1 MIIESHTKL
10 GNFISYIFLLLRTCR
25 SALLFVMLFSGS
37 IEIERKKP
45 SSARNT
51 QRQDLN
57 VAAFK
62 FILQK
67 KEETNQKVTH
77 KYIYFTY

>member
-1 MIIESHTKL
+1 MIIESLKTYKAWKFY
-10 GNFISYIFLLLRTCR
+10 FISFLLLRTYR
-25 SALLFVMLFSGS
+25 SALLFVMLFKCS

-57 VAAFK
+57 VAACK

-67 KEETNQKVTH
+67 KKKVI
-77 KYIYFTY
+77 KK